1 MTPDTFPSLF
11 WSYTVVWVVLS
22 AYIATIGMRV
32 SKVERA
38 LSKSREPHNDASTS
52 AV

>member
-22 AYIATIGMRV
+22 AYIATIGTRV
-32 SKVERA
+32 SNIERK
-38 LSKSREPHNDASTS
+38 LSKSGERSDGEPKS

>member
-22 AYIATIGMRV
+22 AYIATIGIRV
-32 SKVERA
+32 AKVEKA
-38 LSKSREPHNDASTS
+38 LSKRAEHDNDASRS